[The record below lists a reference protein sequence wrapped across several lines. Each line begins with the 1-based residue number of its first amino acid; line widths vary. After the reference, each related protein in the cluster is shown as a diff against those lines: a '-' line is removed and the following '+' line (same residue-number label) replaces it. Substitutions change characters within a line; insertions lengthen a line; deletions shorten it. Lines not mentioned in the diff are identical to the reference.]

1 MADKIILRNVY
12 GKMKEIHIQP
22 GRQQNG
28 NKWPFVKPVRYDSMG
43 NAEMI
48 LSQDELNDPMR
59 EYFIAEDMD
68 IVLVDGKTFDLTNPL
83 EKNIWESIQY
93 SDIIAPTRGSKDKNG
108 NLYIDGGKKRY
119 GTAEFYVDIPGEES
133 AKTVKKRQKITEA
146 WTLIGQDSES
156 GRLTKCKLLGK
167 IMINAPATD
176 VTDYLYSRA
185 QDNPEEVIE
194 LYRGSDAGLKLLQI
208 DAKDKA
214 IIIKKDGMYVYGETI
229 LGATDAAVLLFFKDP
244 QNQRILQLIKNETY
258 PEYASRL
265 TPATET
271 VTAEP
276 VAAPSVKKTTS
287 KK

>member
-1 MADKIILRNVY
+1 MADKVILRNVY

-59 EYFIAEDMD
+59 EYFIPEDMD
-68 IVLVDGKTFDLTNPL
+68 IILTDGKVFDLTNPL

-93 SDIIAPTRGSKDKNG
+93 SDIIAPTRGSRDKNG
-108 NLYIDGGKKRY
+108 NLYIDGNKKRY

-146 WTLIGQDSES
+146 WTLIEQDSES
-156 GRLTKCKLLGK
+156 GRLTKTKLLGK
-167 IMINAPATD
+167 IMVNAPATD
-176 VTDYLYSRA
+176 VAEWLYSRA
-185 QDNPEEVIE
+185 EDNPDEVIQ
-194 LYRGSDAGLKLLQI
+194 LYKGGDAALKLLQI

-214 IIIKKDGMYVYGETI
+214 IIIKKDGMYMYGDTI
-229 LGATDAAVLLFFKDP
+229 LGATDSAVLMFFKDP

-258 PEYASRL
+258 PEYASR
-265 TPATET
+265 
-271 VTAEP
+271 VTATVDEP
-276 VAAPSVKKTTS
+276 TTVKKTTS

>member
-59 EYFIAEDMD
+59 EYFIPEDMD
-68 IVLVDGKTFDLTNPL
+68 IILTDGKTFDLSNPL

-108 NLYIDGGKKRY
+108 NLYIDGNKKRY

-133 AKTVKKRQKITEA
+133 ARTVKKRQKITEA
-146 WTLIGQDSES
+146 WTLIEQDSES
-156 GRLTKCKLLGK
+156 GRLTKTKLLGK
-167 IMINAPATD
+167 IMMNAPATD
-176 VTDYLYSRA
+176 VAEWLYSRA
-185 QDNPEEVIE
+185 QDNPEEVIQ
-194 LYRGSDAGLKLLQI
+194 LYKGGDASLKLLQI

-214 IIIKKDGMYVYGETI
+214 IIIKKDGMYMYGDTI
-229 LGATDAAVLLFFKDP
+229 LGATDSAVLMFFKDP

-258 PEYASRL
+258 PEYASRVNT
-265 TPATET
+265 TPVVE
-271 VTAEP
+271 EP
-276 VAAPSVKKTTS
+276 TTVKKTTS

>member
-1 MADKIILRNVY
+1 
-12 GKMKEIHIQP
+12 
-22 GRQQNG
+22 
-28 NKWPFVKPVRYDSMG
+28 
-43 NAEMI
+43 
-48 LSQDELNDPMR
+48 
-59 EYFIAEDMD
+59 
-68 IVLVDGKTFDLTNPL
+68 
-83 EKNIWESIQY
+83 
-93 SDIIAPTRGSKDKNG
+93 
-108 NLYIDGGKKRY
+108 
-119 GTAEFYVDIPGEES
+119 
-133 AKTVKKRQKITEA
+133 
-146 WTLIGQDSES
+146 
-156 GRLTKCKLLGK
+156 
-167 IMINAPATD
+167 MINAPSTD

-265 TPATET
+265 TPTTEA

-276 VAAPSVKKTTS
+276 VVAPSVKKTTS
-287 KK
+287 KKK